1 MNTASAAPPRPGSL
15 PGMSETFGLRLGD
28 LQTFLHI
35 ASSGSVSAAARQ
47 LQVTVSQVSKSL
59 VRLERRLNRRLVSR
73 SARGI
78 ALTEE
83 GKRLLPRIQALA
95 FDLRALTAEEE
106 ESTGRITVTIAAPS
120 FLVESVVPMLIGRVR
135 DARYRIRSAS
145 PAEIRADLGERR
157 FDVALLPGED
167 RAPSGWIGEK
177 AGDVR
182 NGLFGGTALVDSLG
196 KMPVA
201 EARVRELTFV
211 QPLRTDPTIVRPTSD
226 GCPIPV
232 QERRLGDE
240 VQTFPVAS
248 ELAARTDQV
257 VFGPTPAARH
267 LVAAGALREIDV
279 RGWDSR
285 TPVQL
290 FMSDTLPASFCKKVS
305 SATRAIL
312 VELAEKP
319 KTKKA

>member
-1 MNTASAAPPRPGSL
+1 M
-15 PGMSETFGLRLGD
+15 MSDTFGLRLGD

-59 VRLERRLNRRLVSR
+59 VRLEKRLNRRLVSR

-78 ALTEE
+78 VLTEE
-83 GKRLLPRIQALA
+83 GKRLLPRIQALT
-95 FDLRALTAEEE
+95 FELRALTGGEV
-106 ESTGRITVTIAAPS
+106 STGRLTVTIAAPS
-120 FLVESVVPMLIGRVR
+120 FLVESVVPMLIGRVPE
-135 DARYRIRSAS
+135 ARYRIRNAS

-157 FDVALLPGED
+157 FDVGLLPGED
-167 RAPSGWIGEK
+167 RAPPGWIGET

-182 NGLFGGTALVDSLG
+182 NGLFGSAALVESLG

-201 EARVRELTFV
+201 ESRVRELTFV
-211 QPLRTDPTIVRPTSD
+211 QPLRTDPSVLRPTSD

-232 QERRLGDE
+232 GERRLGDE
-240 VQTFPVAS
+240 VQTFPVGA
-248 ELAARTDQV
+248 ELAARTEQV

-267 LVAAGALREIDV
+267 HVALGTLREIEV

-290 FMSDTLPASFCKKVS
+290 FMSDALPSSFCKKVS

-312 VELAEKP
+312 TELAEKP
-319 KTKKA
+319 RSKKT